1 MRTLAS
7 AAFLLAAAGLLS
19 TSAAPAAKAPDLQCK
34 YGFKYVV
41 KVVRGHKKRVKVCKA
56 KPRPKPRADL
66 VVTLEPSMKSITAGN
81 RLRYVA
87 TLDNLGPATAADVEV
102 SVTFPAGAVLSGVT
116 SVSSSGTEI
125 SSLVSCEGSSEEGS
139 SGFTWH
145 CTLTELQPSRA
156 PEEGSPA
163 RAALELRFEA
173 EPEDGGPFTVVA
185 AAKAKSPDAHPAN
198 NRVASTIDV
207 HPGPARADL
216 SLSLHAAPG
225 PVTFPDDVV
234 EAIEVANHGPTEA
247 TSVRVPMLLPLGTR
261 VATVDGP
268 PPTGGCYGGPELLTT
283 TLCWDVIQ
291 PGETVHAT
299 ITLGMLGTAPPTLDT
314 AAVVTS
320 YTADP
325 DLADNRATTTV
336 ATQPFA
342 AVPGV
347 DLVARVYPPIFYDN
361 YAAVPIGVAN
371 RGTEDGRGG
380 HIVVIGSGPFL
391 ESGTAFIGNA
401 EEPGPALCGERE
413 ASTTCEIVNLP
424 SGERIAGYFAGE
436 VTEAGQASVHVIAVA
451 PGQDAN
457 PADNIATISFPVA
470 PRPGPH

>member
-7 AAFLLAAAGLLS
+7 AALLLAAAGLLS
-19 TSAAPAAKAPDLQCK
+19 TSPAPAAKAPDLQCK

-87 TLDNLGPATAADVEV
+87 TLDNLGPATATDVEV
-102 SVTFPAGAVLSGVT
+102 SVTFPAGAVLSGAT

-125 SSLVSCEGSSEEGS
+125 SSLVSCEGSSEDGS

-145 CTLTELQPSRA
+145 CTLAELQPNA
-156 PEEGSPA
+156 PPEEAAPQH
-163 RAALELRFEA
+163 ALELRFEA

-185 AAKAKSPDAHPAN
+185 AAKATTGDAHPAN

-216 SLSLHAAPG
+216 SLSLHTAPG

-234 EAIEVANHGPTEA
+234 ETIEITNHGPTEA
-247 TSVRVPMLLPLGTR
+247 TSVRVPMLLPLG
-261 VATVDGP
+261 ATVVSVDGP
-268 PPTGGCYGGPELLTT
+268 LPTGGCYTGPELLST

-291 PGETVHAT
+291 PGETIQAT
-299 ITLGMLGTAPPTLDT
+299 VTLGTLGTAPPTLDT

-325 DLADNRATTTV
+325 DLGNNRASTTV
-336 ATQPFA
+336 PTQPFA

-371 RGTEDGRGG
+371 RGTGDGRGG

-391 ESGTAFIGNA
+391 ESGAAFIGNV
-401 EEPGPALCGERE
+401 EEAGPALCGGGEG
-413 ASTTCEIVNLP
+413 AAIDCEIVSLP

-436 VTEAGQASVHVIAVA
+436 VTEPGQGSVHVTAVA

-470 PRPGPH
+470 PRPEPH